1 MPRIVIKSLVLL
13 AIALL
18 EGCVAS
24 PPLVLSDIHNPQ
36 TIHIITAT
44 AKFPITSEPQVLLAG
59 IDGQS
64 TKAGASRWSLA
75 GLPREAYL
83 TPGEHELSVSFVSTM
98 FGSSHADLKLD
109 AQPGHLYVI
118 RYRVNLQERRVAL
131 WITDGQGGP
140 TVGGIAD

>member
-1 MPRIVIKSLVLL
+1 MPRIVINTLALL

-18 EGCVAS
+18 QGCVAA
-24 PPLVLSDIHNPQ
+24 PPLVLSDIRSPQ
-36 TIHIITAT
+36 TVHIITAT
-44 AKFPITSEPQVLLAG
+44 AKFPASSEPKLLLSG
-59 IDGQS
+59 IDGQT
-64 TKAGASRWSLA
+64 TKPGASRWSLTIM
-75 GLPREAYL
+75 PQEAYI

-118 RYRVNLQERRVAL
+118 RYRVNLQERRVAI
-131 WITDGQGGP
+131 WITDGQDGP